1 MSFIW
6 IVWSTLY
13 VYLCHHPHI
22 LATALCS
29 SQLLSLIANEDY
41 KNIYDHKGQTYDIT
55 ASTSGLLVDVIKTVA
70 SICNFTLEI
79 HLREDEISGKINEYP
94 NGSLSYTGVFEN
106 LMDSKGI
113 YSSLYQKMLKSF
125 GLWPWML
132 IKTISFLTFP
142 VILIIFS
149 V

>member
-1 MSFIW
+1 M
-6 IVWSTLY
+6 
-13 VYLCHHPHI
+13 
-22 LATALCS
+22 
-29 SQLLSLIANEDY
+29 
-41 KNIYDHKGQTYDIT
+41 
-55 ASTSGLLVDVIKTVA
+55 DVIKTVA

-125 GLWPWML
+125 GLWP
-132 IKTISFLTFP
+132 
-142 VILIIFS
+142 
-149 V
+149 